1 MLRTVLAVCALLCA
15 FTTNAEARPM
25 HKDCNILWP
34 CVAPSESTPDQ
45 VRTARGRYI
54 AREVGFGGP
63 VVRRA
68 VRAPKVHPG
77 AAGKPNKMRHKLA
90 VPHQTSAAATGNSLV
105 AQARAYLGTNPTGW
119 RSLWCGRF
127 MAMVA
132 PAAAAKVKNPNY
144 AKDWLQLPR
153 TSGRVGDIA
162 VMGRRGGG
170 HVGVVSGFDSKG
182 NPIIVSGNAGRS
194 KGGSRTVH
202 EGTYSRHRIL
212 AFVDAG

>member
-1 MLRTVLAVCALLCA
+1 LAVSHQA
-15 FTTNAEARPM
+15 
-25 HKDCNILWP
+25 
-34 CVAPSESTPDQ
+34 ST
-45 VRTARGRYI
+45 
-54 AREVGFGGP
+54 
-63 VVRRA
+63 
-68 VRAPKVHPG
+68 
-77 AAGKPNKMRHKLA
+77 AAI
-90 VPHQTSAAATGNSLV
+90 GNSLV

-170 HVGVVSGFDSKG
+170 HVGVVSGFDAKG
-182 NPIIVSGNAGRS
+182 NPIIVSGNAGRR